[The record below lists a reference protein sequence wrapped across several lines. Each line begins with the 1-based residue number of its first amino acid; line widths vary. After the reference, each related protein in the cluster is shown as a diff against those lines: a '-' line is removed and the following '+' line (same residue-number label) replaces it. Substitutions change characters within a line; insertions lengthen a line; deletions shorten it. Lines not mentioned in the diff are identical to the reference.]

1 MKQVEINNELN
12 LKETI
17 ENIIYISEVNENS
30 YINLKA
36 KKLLDSIKELVKD
49 NPNDFELGSKIRNM
63 FLTVFLLFSC
73 YFSFGQNNNNNK
85 EVHKVSYYGG
95 NFHGKKTANG
105 DTFDKNDLTCAATKN
120 YKFGTILKVT
130 NIKNGK
136 SVIVKVTDRGNFAK
150 LNRTLDLSERAFKTI
165 GNIKSGL
172 LKVYI
177 EIL

>member
-1 MKQVEINNELN
+1 MKR
-12 LKETI
+12 
-17 ENIIYISEVNENS
+17 IILMFFCFIS
-30 YINLKA
+30 
-36 KKLLDSIKELVKD
+36 
-49 NPNDFELGSKIRNM
+49 
-63 FLTVFLLFSC
+63 
-73 YFSFGQNNNNNK
+73 YFSFGQNIDRNN

-105 DTFDKNDLTCAATKN
+105 DTFDKNNLTCAATKN

-150 LNRTLDLSERAFKTI
+150 LNRTLDLSEKAFKTI

-177 EIL
+177 EII